1 MTEDEARTYRNQAI
15 AATDYLMMP
24 DYPLTP
30 AGRMLVSIYRQRLW
44 DWQQTEGFPDPAT
57 MPQPDDW
64 SKYKFEDINV
74 EDTDIGNIL
83 P

>member
-1 MTEDEARTYRNQAI
+1 MTAQEARTIRDQAL

-30 AGRMLVSIYRQRLW
+30 TGKMLIRIYRQKLR
-44 DWQQTEGFPDPAT
+44 DWPQTDGFPDPET

-74 EDTDIGNIL
+74 DLGVA

>member
-30 AGRMLVSIYRQRLW
+30 AGKMLVSIYRQQLR
-44 DWQQTEGFPDPAT
+44 DWPQTDGFPDVET
-57 MPQPDDW
+57 MPKPEDW
-64 SKYKFEDINV
+64 SKYKYDEISFSPQQGEPI
-74 EDTDIGNIL
+74 
-83 P
+83 PM